1 MAPTLSRL
9 EPASVASRFNL
20 RARRNGQIEAR
31 PGEDLGVM
39 ELNAAADW
47 LLAKVEAPDA
57 QQRREALKNVYE
69 RLEASKAEQPA

>member
-1 MAPTLSRL
+1 
-9 EPASVASRFNL
+9 
-20 RARRNGQIEAR
+20 
-31 PGEDLGVM
+31 M

-47 LLAKVEAPDA
+47 LLAKVEAPEA